1 MRHVATW
8 DEVIALCE
16 AELLEVERSTS
27 YGTPALKVKGKLFAR
42 LKEDEERIAI
52 FVDFMEREAM
62 TQENP
67 DAYIVTDHYRDWP
80 MMLVDLEAVPDDE
93 LREVLIESWRRRA
106 PKKLV
111 AELRRRLAAEEAAE
125 PGVLGRRAQLRRG
138 GGVDVELHG
147 PLVRALDLGRIDEL
161 RLPLGVLEDEAV
173 QDVLPLVVGD
183 ADHLADLDPVGAVDR
198 RPPRNRRV
206 VDGDAVVSL
215 G

>member
-1 MRHVATW
+1 MRYVATW
-8 DEVIALCE
+8 DEVITLCE
-16 AELLEVERSTS
+16 SELLEVEQSTS

-111 AELRRRLAAEEAAE
+111 AEL
-125 PGVLGRRAQLRRG
+125 
-138 GGVDVELHG
+138 D
-147 PLVRALDLGRIDEL
+147 
-161 RLPLGVLEDEAV
+161 
-173 QDVLPLVVGD
+173 
-183 ADHLADLDPVGAVDR
+183 GA
-198 RPPRNRRV
+198 
-206 VDGDAVVSL
+206 
-215 G
+215 